1 MGLRRRLSFAPSE
14 LGHLGSFTQGLR
26 PGLHSGTAS
35 RLAKVAICHCLENSC
50 FSTTQL
56 WPIHLQQPRLLT
68 LPEAVRT
75 TSHEV
80 LVEAASDPALT
91 EDLALVLLKHSDLP
105 SQVLDR
111 LSRNSGVMKSRK
123 VKLALVEHPRTPRH
137 ISVPMVR
144 HLFTFDLMQVALT
157 PVVPADIKMTAEES
171 LINRLERL
179 SQGERL
185 SLAHRASGRVAAV
198 LLLDPES
205 RVIHAA
211 LENSRLTESAVIK
224 ALMRRDAPEA
234 FVRAVCH
241 HSRWSPRREIR
252 IALLR
257 NGKTPLSRALEFSRS
272 LPPAVVREILH
283 GSHLP
288 AATKK
293 GLLKDVA
300 ERSGSSEKPG
310 F

>member
-1 MGLRRRLSFAPSE
+1 MSLDDATMSHATPE
-14 LGHLGSFTQGLR
+14 
-26 PGLHSGTAS
+26 AS
-35 RLAKVAICHCLENSC
+35 AAS
-50 FSTTQL
+50 
-56 WPIHLQQPRLLT
+56 
-68 LPEAVRT
+68 LPEAVRS
-75 TSHEV
+75 TSHEA
-80 LVEAASDPALT
+80 LAEAASDPALT
-91 EDLALVLLKHSDLP
+91 EDLALVLLRRSDLP
-105 SQVLDR
+105 TQVLDR
-111 LSRNSGVMKSRK
+111 LSRNGGVMKSRK
-123 VKLALVEHPRTPRH
+123 VKLALVEHPRTPRN
-137 ISVPMVR
+137 ISIPLVR

-157 PVVPADIKMTAEES
+157 PVVPADIKMAAEDS

-198 LLLDPES
+198 LLLDRES
-205 RVIHAA
+205 RVIQAA
-211 LENSRLTESAVIK
+211 LGNARLTGSGVIK
-224 ALMRRDAPEA
+224 ALMRRGAPEA

-241 HSRWSPRREIR
+241 HPKWSPAREIR

-257 NGKTPLSRALEFSRS
+257 NGKAPVSRALEFSRS

-300 ERSGSSEKPG
+300 ERSGGSEKSG
-310 F
+310 S

>member
-1 MGLRRRLSFAPSE
+1 MSSDD
-14 LGHLGSFTQGLR
+14 S
-26 PGLHSGTAS
+26 TA
-35 RLAKVAICHCLENSC
+35 A
-50 FSTTQL
+50 
-56 WPIHLQQPRLLT
+56 
-68 LPEAVRT
+68 RT
-75 TSHEV
+75 TPDEAAPPHESARSASV
-80 LVEAASDPALT
+80 DAFIATASDPALT
-91 EDLALVLLKHSDLP
+91 EDLALSLLKQSDLP
-105 SQVLDR
+105 TQVLDR
-111 LSRNSGVMKSRK
+111 LSRNRGIMKSRK

-137 ISVPMVR
+137 ISIPMVR

-185 SLAHRASGRVAAV
+185 TLAHRASGRVAAT
-198 LLLDPES
+198 LLLDPET

-224 ALMRRDAPEA
+224 ALMRRDAPAA
-234 FVRAVCH
+234 FVSGVCH
-241 HSRWSPRREIR
+241 HSRWSPRREVR

-257 NGKTPLSRALEFSRS
+257 NEKTPLSWALEFSRS
-272 LPPAVVREILH
+272 LPPALVREILH

-288 AATKK
+288 SSTKN

-300 ERSGSSEKPG
+300 ERSGNARSG

>member
-1 MGLRRRLSFAPSE
+1 MSLDDATMAHAAPE
-14 LGHLGSFTQGLR
+14 
-26 PGLHSGTAS
+26 AS
-35 RLAKVAICHCLENSC
+35 AAS
-50 FSTTQL
+50 
-56 WPIHLQQPRLLT
+56 
-68 LPEAVRT
+68 LPESVLS

-80 LVEAASDPALT
+80 LAEAASDPALT
-91 EDLALVLLKHSDLP
+91 EDLALVLLKQSDLP

-123 VKLALVEHPRTPRH
+123 IKLALVEHPRTPRH
-137 ISVPMVR
+137 ITIPMVR
-144 HLFTFDLMQVALT
+144 HLFTFDLMRVALT
-157 PVVPADIKMTAEES
+157 PVVPADIKTVAEES

-185 SLAHRASGRVAAV
+185 SLARRASGRVAAV
-198 LLLDPES
+198 LLLDAES

-224 ALMRRDAPEA
+224 ALMRRDAPDA

-241 HSRWSPRREIR
+241 HSKWSPRREIR
-252 IALLR
+252 VALLR
-257 NGKTPLSRALEFSRS
+257 NGKTPLSRALVFSRS

-283 GSHLP
+283 GSHLL

-293 GLLKDVA
+293 GLLKDVT
-300 ERSGSSEKPG
+300 ERSGSSEKSG
-310 F
+310 S

>member
-1 MGLRRRLSFAPSE
+1 MSLDESTAARTAPEALAPS
-14 LGHLGSFTQGLR
+14 
-26 PGLHSGTAS
+26 
-35 RLAKVAICHCLENSC
+35 
-50 FSTTQL
+50 
-56 WPIHLQQPRLLT
+56 
-68 LPEAVRT
+68 LPEAVRST
-75 TSHEV
+75 LHEV
-80 LVEAASDPALT
+80 QGDAASDPALT
-91 EDLALVLLKHSDLP
+91 EDLALGLLKQSDLP
-105 SQVLDR
+105 SHVLDR

-123 VKLALVEHPRTPRH
+123 VKLALIEHPRTPRH
-137 ISVPMVR
+137 ISIPMVR
-144 HLFTFDLMQVALT
+144 HLFTFDLMRVALT
-157 PVVPADIKMTAEES
+157 PLVPADIKMSAEDS

-185 SLAHRASGRVAAV
+185 SLAHRASARVAAV

-234 FVRAVCH
+234 FVRAVCR

-288 AATKK
+288 ASTKK

-300 ERSGSSEKPG
+300 ERSGSSAKSG
-310 F
+310 S

>member
-1 MGLRRRLSFAPSE
+1 MSLDDVTMAHVVAE
-14 LGHLGSFTQGLR
+14 GSA
-26 PGLHSGTAS
+26 AS
-35 RLAKVAICHCLENSC
+35 
-50 FSTTQL
+50 
-56 WPIHLQQPRLLT
+56 
-68 LPEAVRT
+68 LPEAVRS
-75 TSHEV
+75 TSPEV
-80 LVEAASDPALT
+80 LAEAASDPALT
-91 EDLALVLLKHSDLP
+91 EDLALVLLKQSDLP
-105 SQVLDR
+105 SHVLDR
-111 LSRNSGVMKSRK
+111 LSRNGGVMKSRK
-123 VKLALVEHPRTPRH
+123 VKLALIEHPRTPRH
-137 ISVPMVR
+137 ISIPMVR
-144 HLFTFDLMQVALT
+144 HLFTFDLMRVALT
-157 PVVPADIKMTAEES
+157 PVVPADIKMSAEDS

-185 SLAHRASGRVAAV
+185 SLAHRASARVAAV
-198 LLLDPES
+198 LLLDAES

-241 HSRWSPRREIR
+241 HSLWSPRREIR
-252 IALLR
+252 IALLH

-288 AATKK
+288 ASIKK

-300 ERSGSSEKPG
+300 ERSGSSARSG
-310 F
+310 S